1 MLALPAFLL
10 SVLVIS
16 LSGALMPGP
25 LLAVVVKNAPRN
37 RWAGIEAVAGHALIE
52 IPLVVL
58 IAVGFAH
65 LFASSTA
72 RLLVGG
78 TGGIALIWMGID
90 SVRARVNSP
99 EELRGQRAP
108 RSISGGLIASLNPY
122 FFLWWA
128 TAGAALI
135 LEAMRFS
142 WGVVALMYGVHLFV
156 DLVWYAIVAY
166 AAAHTMR
173 LGTGWQRW
181 VLRLCGIAMFG
192 FGGYFLWGAFQSFLK
207 MIVAR

>member
-37 RWAGIEAVAGHALIE
+37 RWAGAEAVLGHALIE
-52 IPLVVL
+52 IPLVIL
-58 IAVGFAH
+58 IAVGFSH
-65 LFASSTA
+65 LFASTAA
-72 RLLVGG
+72 RLIVGG
-78 TGGIALIWMGID
+78 AGGVALIWLGVD
-90 SVRARVNSP
+90 SLRARISSP

-108 RSISGGLIASLNPY
+108 RSIGGGLIASLNPY

-142 WGVVALMYGVHLFV
+142 FGMVILYGVHLLV
-156 DLVWYAIVAY
+156 DLAWYAIVAY
-166 AAAHTMR
+166 AAAHAMR

-181 VLRLCGIAMFG
+181 LLRLCGIAMIG
-192 FGGYFLWGAFQSFLK
+192 FGGYFLWGALQSFLK